1 MKAVHHLKATRFLWF
16 WLVIIWCGLNLS
28 ACAHIPGVQPAR
40 ELSQNHESVWH
51 DWEEGL
57 AAFQR
62 GDYQGAQRYFEVV
75 SKRALNEDL
84 RRKGLYGL
92 VCTRLLV
99 AQTADDYNAALNLW
113 ELWIRLAPPELVD
126 EDPRMIALLLPR
138 LYPTELTNI
147 SPVPRVVLPS
157 SSRSS
162 DTPVVKVVKNK
173 ECEKQLRESDREVQ
187 RLKRQIRTLRLQ
199 TEALEAIHRKIQEK
213 KKEVSSP

>member
-1 MKAVHHLKATRFLWF
+1 MKAVHHSKATCFLWF
-16 WLVIIWCGLNLS
+16 WLVIIWCGLTLS
-28 ACAHIPGVQPAR
+28 ACAHIPGDQPAR
-40 ELSQNHESVWH
+40 DQSQNHESVWH
-51 DWEEGL
+51 DWEEGM

-92 VCTRLLV
+92 VCTRLLM

-113 ELWIRLAPPELVD
+113 GLWIRLAPSELVD
-126 EDPRMIALLLPR
+126 EDPRMLALLLPR
-138 LYPTELTNI
+138 LYPTELTNM
-147 SPVPRVVLPS
+147 SLVPQVVLPS
-157 SSRSS
+157 SLRSS
-162 DTPVVKVVKNK
+162 DAPVVKVVKNK

-199 TEALEAIHRKIQEK
+199 IEALEAIHRKIQEK